1 MRSIRAVDR
10 TSSAKYD
17 RMQPLSLMQA
27 REEAVL
33 KIKKIK
39 IKNFK
44 CYAGTFEV
52 PFNEGVNIIVGSN
65 ESGKSTILEAIHLAL
80 TGMLNGRHIRND
92 LSSYLF
98 NLAVER
104 SYVESLGTANPLP
117 PPSIIIELFFSGEGK
132 EFADLEGDGNTDTT
146 KSSGVAYKIEFD
158 EENYGEAYAELV
170 KTGGLKSIP
179 IEYYSA
185 AMVAF
190 SRKGITARNIPIKSA
205 LIDSASSRFQNGSD
219 VYLSRIIRDSLEENE
234 RASISQAH
242 RKLRE
247 AFTDDDALKLINAKI
262 TAAAKISKKSV
273 SVSVDLSSQNAW
285 ESSLMTYIDNIPF
298 HYIGKGEQCII
309 KTKLALSSKKHGE
322 ATTLLIEE
330 PENHLSHGRL
340 SQLVRDLSS
349 ENEDKQVIISTHSS
363 FVANKLGL
371 KNLVL
376 LRKSKVVRIDEL
388 KANEF
393 FKKLAGYDTLR
404 LVLAKKVILVEG
416 DSDELVVQRAYMD
429 VHDGRLPI
437 EDEIDVISVGT
448 SFLRFLE
455 LAKELSVPVAVV
467 TDSDGK
473 PEAVQKKY
481 AAYQGIEHIKICF
494 DKIVDEGD
502 LKIGN
507 KPFNYNTLEPKLLK
521 LNGKEVLGPMFGV
534 KAVSDEELHIHMHAN
549 KTDCALA
556 IFSADNKLTYP
567 PFITDAIAI

>member
-1 MRSIRAVDR
+1 MR
-10 TSSAKYD
+10 
-17 RMQPLSLMQA
+17 
-27 REEAVL
+27 
-33 KIKKIK
+33 IKKIK

-52 PFNEGVNIIVGSN
+52 LLNEGVNIIVGGN

-98 NLAVER
+98 NLAVES
-104 SYVESLGTANPLP
+104 SYVKSLATATPLP
-117 PPSIIIELFFSGEGK
+117 PPSILIELFFSGDGK
-132 EFADLEGDGNTDTT
+132 EFADLEGDGNSDTV
-146 KSSGVAYKIEFD
+146 KGSGVAYKIEFD
-158 EENYGEAYAELV
+158 RENYGDAYAELI

-179 IEYYSA
+179 VEYYSA
-185 AMVAF
+185 TMASFA
-190 SRKGITARNIPIKSA
+190 RKGITARNIPIKSA
-205 LIDSASSRFQNGSD
+205 FIDSASSRFQNGSD
-219 VYLSRIIRDSLEENE
+219 VYISRIIRDSLEEKE

-247 AFTDDDALKLINAKI
+247 AFTEDAALKLINAKI

-273 SVSVDLSSQNAW
+273 SVSVDLSSQTAW

-309 KTKLALSSKKHGE
+309 KTKLALSSKKNGE

-349 ENEDKQVIISTHSS
+349 EKENKQVIISTHSS

-371 KNLVL
+371 ENLVL
-376 LRKSKVVRIDEL
+376 LRQSRVVRIGEL
-388 KANEF
+388 KSNEF

-404 LVLAKKVILVEG
+404 LVLAKKAILVEG

-429 VHDGRLPI
+429 THEGRLPI

-455 LAKELSVPVAVV
+455 LAKELKVPVAVV

-473 PEAVQKKY
+473 PEALRKKY
-481 AAYQGIEHIKICF
+481 VEYEGIDHIKICF
-494 DKIVDEGD
+494 DEVVDGGD

-507 KPFNYNTLEPKLLK
+507 RPFNYNTLEPKLLK
-521 LNGKEVLGPMFGV
+521 SNGLEVLAPMFGI
-534 KAVSDEELHIHMHAN
+534 KASSDDELHIHMHAN

-556 IFSADNKLTYP
+556 IFSAARKINYP
-567 PFITDAIAI
+567 DFIVDAIAI